1 MLVGAWWAHSHESD
15 RSSPS
20 TIKPENP
27 SMKTATV
34 ANAKSHLSSL
44 LAAVEAG
51 EEVVITR
58 RGRPIARLVP
68 EPGTACNWD
77 TLEAW
82 VESGPPASGIT
93 VAELREQDL
102 L

>member
-1 MLVGAWWAHSHESD
+1 
-15 RSSPS
+15 
-20 TIKPENP
+20 
-27 SMKTATV
+27 MKTATV

-44 LAAVEAG
+44 LDDVEAG
-51 EEVVITR
+51 EQIVITR

-68 EPGTACNWD
+68 ESGTACTWD
-77 TLEAW
+77 SLEAW
-82 VESGPPASGIT
+82 VEHGPLAPGVT

>member
-1 MLVGAWWAHSHESD
+1 
-15 RSSPS
+15 
-20 TIKPENP
+20 
-27 SMKTATV
+27 MKTATV

-44 LAAVEAG
+44 LADVEAG
-51 EEVVITR
+51 EEIIITR

-68 EPGTACNWD
+68 EPGAAFNWD

-82 VESGPPASGIT
+82 VESGPPAPGVT
-93 VAELREQDL
+93 VAQLREQDL

>member
-1 MLVGAWWAHSHESD
+1 
-15 RSSPS
+15 
-20 TIKPENP
+20 
-27 SMKTATV
+27 MKVATV

-44 LAAVEAG
+44 LADVEAG

-68 EPGTACNWD
+68 EPGIACNWD

-82 VESGPPASGIT
+82 VESGPPAPGVT
-93 VAELREQDL
+93 VAQLREQDL